1 MTPFLLTHE
10 LDELTFPLIQAA
22 ARKRF
27 LRSIGISFTT
37 RPDGHP
43 LVSRE
48 AVADR
53 LLHGRTPG
61 ADTPNAA
68 AMRARFQ
75 GSRNGKTAKKS

>member
-10 LDELTFPLIQAA
+10 LDELTFPLTQAA

-27 LRSIGISFTT
+27 LTSRGIGFTT

-53 LLHGRTPG
+53 LLNGRTPG
-61 ADTPNAA
+61 ADTPNKA
-68 AMRARFQ
+68 AMQARFK
-75 GSRNGKTAKKS
+75 GGRNGQTQKKS